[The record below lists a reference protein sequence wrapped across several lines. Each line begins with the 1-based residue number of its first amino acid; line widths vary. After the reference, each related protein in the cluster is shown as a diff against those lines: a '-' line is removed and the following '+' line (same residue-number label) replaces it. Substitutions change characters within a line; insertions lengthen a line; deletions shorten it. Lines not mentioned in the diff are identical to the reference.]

1 MTTNVASS
9 AVETATQTAA
19 STGGS
24 IGLTVFKLAVIAAIC
39 GLVYTM
45 LKKKGGSPGSSGTA
59 VEVLRNLC
67 NAVSEP
73 AAPQKEE
80 AFGNYILN
88 VLDRDNERTVI
99 ELNDKH
105 LTAGSGEYIGICWKW
120 PGGAVK
126 DPMINQVIELKN
138 YPLCSLAAKLT
149 VTDEPPIVVFRG
161 KSGKLYMRVRPDL
174 VCEVEGGDGRMC
186 RINTEK
192 HDFAF
197 DLIAKYKEERLLF
210 VEGCPVYISVNRS
223 RMEPNGTCRKMK
235 IIHNDESIFKIKEA
249 PVKNDAKKNHDY
261 QERE

>member
-105 LTAGSGEYIGICWKW
+105 LTAGSGELEVARRC
-120 PGGAVK
+120 
-126 DPMINQVIELKN
+126 
-138 YPLCSLAAKLT
+138 
-149 VTDEPPIVVFRG
+149 G
-161 KSGKLYMRVRPDL
+161 KRPDDQA
-174 VCEVEGGDGRMC
+174 GDRAEELPVVQPRGEAYGHGRTPHRC
-186 RINTEK
+186 LPRKKRKTLHARETRP
-192 HDFAF
+192 
-197 DLIAKYKEERLLF
+197 RL
-210 VEGCPVYISVNRS
+210 RS
-223 RMEPNGTCRKMK
+223 GRR
-235 IIHNDESIFKIKEA
+235 
-249 PVKNDAKKNHDY
+249 
-261 QERE
+261 

>member
-126 DPMINQVIELKN
+126 DPMIKQVIELKN

-149 VTDEPPIVVFRG
+149 VTDEPPHRCLPR
-161 KSGKLYMRVRPDL
+161 KKRKTLHARETRPRLRSGRR
-174 VCEVEGGDGRMC
+174 
-186 RINTEK
+186 
-192 HDFAF
+192 
-197 DLIAKYKEERLLF
+197 
-210 VEGCPVYISVNRS
+210 
-223 RMEPNGTCRKMK
+223 
-235 IIHNDESIFKIKEA
+235 
-249 PVKNDAKKNHDY
+249 
-261 QERE
+261 

>member
-1 MTTNVASS
+1 MDTNVVSS
-9 AVETATQTAA
+9 AAETATQTAA
-19 STGGS
+19 STGG
-24 IGLTVFKLAVIAAIC
+24 IGMTVFKLVVIAAVC
-39 GLVYTM
+39 GLVYVM
-45 LKKKGGSPGSSGTA
+45 LKKKGSSPGSSGTTA
-59 VEVLRNLC
+59 KAVLRDLC

-73 AAPQKEE
+73 ASPSKEE
-80 AFGNYILN
+80 GFGDYLLN
-88 VLDRDNERTVI
+88 ILDRENKRTVI

-120 PGGAVK
+120 PGGTVK
-126 DPMINQVIELKN
+126 DPMIKQVIELKN

-197 DLIAKYKEERLLF
+197 DLITKYKEERLLF

-235 IIHNDESIFKIKEA
+235 IIHNDESML
-249 PVKNDAKKNHDY
+249 
-261 QERE
+261 

>member
-126 DPMINQVIELKN
+126 
-138 YPLCSLAAKLT
+138 T
-149 VTDEPPIVVFRG
+149 R
-161 KSGKLYMRVRPDL
+161 
-174 VCEVEGGDGRMC
+174 
-186 RINTEK
+186 
-192 HDFAF
+192 
-197 DLIAKYKEERLLF
+197 
-210 VEGCPVYISVNRS
+210 
-223 RMEPNGTCRKMK
+223 
-235 IIHNDESIFKIKEA
+235 
-249 PVKNDAKKNHDY
+249 
-261 QERE
+261 

>member
-59 VEVLRNLC
+59 AEALRNLC

-80 AFGNYILN
+80 AFGDYILN

-126 DPMINQVIELKN
+126 DPAMKQVIELKD
-138 YPLCSLAAKLT
+138 YPLCGLASKLT
-149 VTDEPPIVVFRG
+149 VTDETPIVVFRG
-161 KSGKLYMRVRPDL
+161 KSEKLYMRVRHDL
-174 VCEVEGGDGRMC
+174 VCEVEGSDGRMC
-186 RINTEK
+186 RVNTEK
-192 HDFAF
+192 HDFVF

-210 VEGCPVYISVNRS
+210 VEGCPVYISLNRS
-223 RMEPNGTCRKMK
+223 RVEPTGAYRKMQVV
-235 IIHNDESIFKIKEA
+235 HNDDSIFKIKDV
-249 PVKNDAKKNHDY
+249 PSKNDEKKTHEY

>member
-80 AFGNYILN
+80 AFG
-88 VLDRDNERTVI
+88 
-99 ELNDKH
+99 
-105 LTAGSGEYIGICWKW
+105 SGEYIGICWKW

-126 DPMINQVIELKN
+126 DPMIKQVIELKN